1 MEIPALVEER
11 LGDEEIRAGVSLGD
25 EDVLFSTATR
35 TLLYRGEGLLS
46 DESVTELPHDV
57 ERFDLSEG
65 RRKTKF
71 SLTYV
76 DGTESFTVPGSR
88 GEKVLEL
95 LLEGILRVAGVV
107 DADESIRGVY
117 RFSELTVIVGDGRL
131 VKHIGSSVWDA
142 DYEEFAFEDVT
153 GLDFEEGSV
162 ATQIVLAIDGRPQ
175 RIKAPN
181 DAAPMLR
188 QTLQEAL
195 FDYHGVDSLE
205 ALNEAVAPAEAD
217 AAAQPADSG
226 GSSDLTLDEGID
238 PLVGGSAEESDT
250 EEKGSSAAS
259 TGGEVG
265 GSTVPGEST
274 ESQPDA
280 GGGAGSDGEPRPTV
294 DDDAVSSADLASID
308 EQLETLTTAVK
319 NQNELLE
326 KQQRTIERLIEELR
340 QGR

>member
-25 EDVLFSTATR
+25 EDVLFSTASR

-46 DESVTELPHDV
+46 DESVTELPHEV

-76 DGTESFTVPGSR
+76 DGTESFTVPGNR

-95 LLEGILRVAGVV
+95 LFEGIPRVACVV
-107 DADESIRGVY
+107 EADESIRGVY

-195 FDYHGVDSLE
+195 FDYHGVASLD

-217 AAAQPADSG
+217 AAAQSADSG

-238 PLVGGSAEESDT
+238 PLVGGSAEETDR
-250 EEKGSSAAS
+250 EEPASTAAS
-259 TGGEVG
+259 TTGDTG
-265 GSTVPGEST
+265 GSGEPA

-280 GGGAGSDGEPRPTV
+280 GGGVESDNEPRPTG
-294 DDDAVSSADLASID
+294 DGDAVSSADLAAVD